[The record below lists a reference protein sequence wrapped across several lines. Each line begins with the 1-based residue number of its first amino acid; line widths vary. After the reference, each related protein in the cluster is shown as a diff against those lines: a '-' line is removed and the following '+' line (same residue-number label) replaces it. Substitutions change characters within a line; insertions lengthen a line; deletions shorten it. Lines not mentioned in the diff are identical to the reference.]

1 MGNHIVSEKGG
12 SEYVPA
18 RESEIQKVLAAL
30 KDEWAVDYTA
40 ELVRR
45 PSINPP
51 GDCTEVSLWVAQ
63 AFAHMG
69 LGPRIVEGKPG
80 RRNVVA
86 RIAGTGSGP
95 SLCLASHMDVVNIG
109 EKESWRYDPFSAYI
123 DGGGVMWGRG
133 SADSKGML
141 AGMMAATRAILAS
154 GIRLKGDL
162 YLVAYVDDETA
173 GHYGLRHVFNE
184 GQVKTE
190 NLILGEATAFEI
202 QHVFKARIWFEL
214 ETIGRSAHGAFPDR
228 GINAID
234 KTYKV
239 IKAIRGIPLTLH
251 PKLGADTVNIGMI
264 HGGEQVNVVAGRCRT
279 SFDIRWGPGRTSLD
293 IRAAVQAALDRLKGE
308 DPELIV
314 GDMVVTEERDPLEF
328 STDNPLI
335 RATQAAGK
343 RLGREIGLGG
353 WIASGELYFAYKAGH
368 IMNGLVIGPG
378 DPSQLHV
385 CNEHIPIRELQEA
398 ARIYAVTALNVC
410 GVA

>member
-1 MGNHIVSEKGG
+1 
-12 SEYVPA
+12 
-18 RESEIQKVLAAL
+18 
-30 KDEWAVDYTA
+30 
-40 ELVRR
+40 
-45 PSINPP
+45 
-51 GDCTEVSLWVAQ
+51 
-63 AFAHMG
+63 
-69 LGPRIVEGKPG
+69 
-80 RRNVVA
+80 
-86 RIAGTGSGP
+86 
-95 SLCLASHMDVVNIG
+95 
-109 EKESWRYDPFSAYI
+109 
-123 DGGGVMWGRG
+123 
-133 SADSKGML
+133 ML

-184 GQVKTE
+184 GQAKTE

-214 ETIGRSAHGAFPDR
+214 ETVGRSAHGAFPDR

-234 KTYKV
+234 KAYKV
-239 IKAIRGIPLTLH
+239 IKAIRDIPLTSH
-251 PKLGADTVNIGMI
+251 PKLGSDTVNIGMI

-410 GVA
+410 GVAES